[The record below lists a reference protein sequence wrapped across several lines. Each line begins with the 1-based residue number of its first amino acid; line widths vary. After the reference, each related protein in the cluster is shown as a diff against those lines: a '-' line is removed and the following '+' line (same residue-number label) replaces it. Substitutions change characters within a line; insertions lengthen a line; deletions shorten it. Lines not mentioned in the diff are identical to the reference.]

1 MNGEEMQKISS
12 TNICASR
19 KCRAMKVENVKNP
32 VFSAQ
37 SDQLKTKSPE
47 KIEVLY
53 SRANGHKVL
62 ALGSSS
68 STSFS
73 GSDPVEHDEEAE
85 VNLSKRGSSRGLSES
100 SGYTGSLDR
109 IPDPVLDRIPCDP
122 DVPMMAYFHRNS
134 RASSSSTTSD
144 LFSWEC
150 STCKMFR
157 DTAASKETMEFW
169 SEVETPSQNST
180 KSCHSKFWIRFYEKL
195 KEKFPKEDGL
205 NSKQTKFLL
214 KTLLEVCDDVEG
226 IVELSRFLKIVRFFG
241 PVKNDGDSGRCC
253 LVKHLHE
260 IMQKSVQK
268 DATTKE
274 RLSWFAGEMSRTEAD
289 SLLRNQRNCTFL
301 VRMSQSGSDNGDF
314 VVSVVDGEECIHFEI
329 EGNPMESAKSP
340 DLNCHLRFLGRTYRT
355 LPEVIGDLRTT
366 PLHDEDSGEDI
377 WCRRIC
383 PNLPFNNV
391 MTPYKRTK

>member
-1 MNGEEMQKISS
+1 MNGEEMQKVSS
-12 TNICASR
+12 TSICASR
-19 KCRAMKVENVKNP
+19 ECHAMKVENARDP
-32 VFSAQ
+32 IFSAQ
-37 SDQLKTKSPE
+37 PEQLKTKSPE

-62 ALGSSS
+62 AHGSS

-73 GSDPVEHDEEAE
+73 GSEPVEHDEEAE
-85 VNLSKRGSSRGLSES
+85 ENLSKRGSSRGLSES

-109 IPDPVLDRIPCDP
+109 TPDPVLDRITCDP
-122 DVPMMAYFHRNS
+122 DVPVAYFHRN
-134 RASSSSTTSD
+134 RASFSSTTSD
-144 LFSWEC
+144 LLSWEC

-169 SEVETPSQNST
+169 SEVETPSQNNT
-180 KSCHSKFWIRFYEKL
+180 KGCHSKFWIRFYAKL
-195 KEKFPKEDGL
+195 KEKFPKEEGL
-205 NSKQTKFLL
+205 NSKQTKYLL
-214 KTLLEVCDDVEG
+214 KTLLGVCDDVEG

-241 PVKNDGDSGRCC
+241 PVKNDGESGRCC

-268 DATTKE
+268 DATTKD
-274 RLSWFAGEMSRTEAD
+274 RVSWFGGEMSRTEAE
-289 SLLRNQRNCTFL
+289 SLLRNQRNCTYL

-314 VVSVVDGEECIHFEI
+314 VVSVVDEEECVHFEI
-329 EGNPMESAKSP
+329 EGNPTESAKSP
-340 DLNCHLRFLGRTYRT
+340 DLNCHLRFLGRTYRS
-355 LPEVIGDLRTT
+355 LPEVIRDLQTT

-383 PNLPFNNV
+383 PDLPFNNV